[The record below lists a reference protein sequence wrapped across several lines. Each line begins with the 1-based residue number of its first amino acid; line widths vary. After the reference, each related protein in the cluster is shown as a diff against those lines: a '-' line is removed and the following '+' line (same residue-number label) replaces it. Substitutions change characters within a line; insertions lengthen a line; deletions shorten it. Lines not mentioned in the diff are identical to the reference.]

1 MREAE
6 KEGGRNAGKEQEDEE
21 EEREVASAPKV
32 GQSDMDWSAIVTLI
46 H

>member
-21 EEREVASAPKV
+21 KEREVASAPTI
-32 GQSDMDWSAIVTLI
+32 GQAGMAWRTMS